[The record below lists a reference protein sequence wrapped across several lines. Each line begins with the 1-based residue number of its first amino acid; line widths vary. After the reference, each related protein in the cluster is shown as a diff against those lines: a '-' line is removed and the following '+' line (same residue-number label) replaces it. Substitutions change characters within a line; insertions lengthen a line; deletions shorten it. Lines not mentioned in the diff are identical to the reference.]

1 MDLLKVMLK
10 LRCEE
15 HDVAQKLVA
24 STAHLEQIA
33 TSDEADVLALRGWR
47 YAVFGRDAPPL
58 THGTGAHRAPARQV
72 RVVPVGGVA
81 EAGPTGTDP
90 HPAPPSSAPRLTR
103 GATAHPPPLDPR
115 HRREA

>member
-24 STAHLEQIA
+24 SSADLEQIA

-47 YAVFGRDAPPL
+47 YEVFGRDAL
-58 THGTGAHRAPARQV
+58 ALKHGTVALSAAGSTV
-72 RVVPVGGVA
+72 RVVPVGGRSD
-81 EAGPTGTDP
+81 AGRVGKEGGSTGR
-90 HPAPPSSAPRLTR
+90 SWWWRVS
-103 GATAHPPPLDPR
+103 
-115 HRREA
+115 EKK